1 MSLVLIIIG
10 IFLILE
16 LSNVLIMYLKPGS
29 TKANAVGVFTAW
41 EKSKQDPEVHNFVKY
56 LVWWVAGTKL
66 IFISLMVVILFFADP
81 ITQSFAIIALLLSTA
96 TFYVKLFP
104 LIRSM
109 DRESQLVTKGYSKM
123 IGVMIFIF
131 ILAFILAYLVSAG
144 YIVDFIVF

>member
-16 LSNVLIMYLKPGS
+16 LSNVLTMYLKPGS
-29 TKANAVGVFTAW
+29 TKANAVGIFTAW
-41 EKSKQDPEVHNFVKY
+41 EKSQQDPEIHSFVKY

-66 IFISLMVVILFFADP
+66 IFISLMVVILLFADP
-81 ITQSFAIIALLLSTA
+81 INRSFAIIALILSTA

-123 IGVMIFIF
+123 IGIMILIF
-131 ILAFILAYLVSAG
+131 ILAFVVAYLISAG
-144 YIVDFIVF
+144 YPSDVILF